1 MLEYISGDTWL
12 ALIAF
17 GAACFKHVA
26 GFTKAKISDPTMSYD
41 AAYLSQTIAAGVSA
55 IAVMQGMGTELSI
68 WSAAA
73 AYAAGYGIQSALS
86 R

>member
-1 MLEYISGDTWL
+1 MLESVTGDTWL

-17 GAACFKHVA
+17 GAAMFKHLA
-26 GFTKAKISDPTMSYD
+26 GFSKARISDPTLSYD

-55 IAVMQGMGTELSI
+55 IAVMQGVGTELTI

>member
-1 MLEYISGDTWL
+1 MLESVTGDTWL

-17 GAACFKHVA
+17 GAAIFKHLA
-26 GFTKAKISDPTMSYD
+26 GFSKARISDPTLRYD
-41 AAYLSQTIAAGVSA
+41 MAYMSQTIGAGVAA
-55 IAVMQGMGTELSI
+55 IAVMQGVGSELTI

-73 AYAAGYGIQSALS
+73 AYAAGYGLQSALS

>member
-1 MLEYISGDTWL
+1 MLENISGDTWL

-17 GAACFKHVA
+17 GAAIFKHIA
-26 GFTKAKISDPTMSYD
+26 GFSKARISDPTLQYD
-41 AAYLSQTIAAGVSA
+41 AAYMSQTIGAGVAA
-55 IAVMQGMGTELSI
+55 IAVMQGVGSELTI

-73 AYAAGYGIQSALS
+73 AYAAGYGLQSALS